1 MSMKNIKFTGLLT
14 RKKAVRYLIYVL
26 FVCAFAVFVIKL
38 NQVEKTELVVRTG
51 QTFEKAKVVK
61 ILQDN
66 LEENGTRVGEQKVR
80 VRMLTGVRKG
90 EELDITSSSGYL
102 FGAACKPGMK
112 VIVMQSVAGDSTV
125 ASVYTQ
131 DREGVIYIFALI
143 YLLVLC
149 LIGGKQGIK
158 GCLGLVFTFFC
169 VIFVYLPLVYLKYS
183 PFWTAVF
190 VCFITTLVTM
200 YLIGGPTRKTC
211 AATLGT
217 LVGVILAGVSAWCF
231 SKASGISGYNVSDIE
246 TLMTLWNTNR
256 IQVGGLLFSGLLKIV
271 IRRCQNILFCQ
282 NPRDLTRT
290 FPGSTEGKNLPHN
303 LCRFRIRFE
312 MVFHSF
318 GFPVAVGRA
327 TSEPFAALG
336 LQLFHGADLPARV
349 LCVQLVCPVA
359 DGIKIVAALNRRI
372 HAIVHRNEPHV
383 LLREINLHV
392 VADLQ
397 VLTPQPGGILYNQ
410 GGDLPGFDHFHDLF
424 PTRPLK

>member
-1 MSMKNIKFTGLLT
+1 MKNIKLTGLLT
-14 RKKAVRYLIYVL
+14 RKKAVRYLIYFL
-26 FVCAFAVFVIKL
+26 LVCVFAVFVIRL

-66 LEENGTRVGEQKVR
+66 LEENETRVGEQKVR
-80 VRMLTGVRKG
+80 VHMLTGVRKG

-131 DREGVIYIFALI
+131 DRESVIYIFALI
-143 YLLVLC
+143 YLLALC
-149 LIGGKQGIK
+149 MIGGKQGIK

-217 LVGVILAGVSAWCF
+217 LAGVVLAGISAWCF

-256 IQVGGLLFSGLLKIV
+256 IQVGGLLFSGLLISCLGAVMDVAMSISSAIDEIYK
-271 IRRCQNILFCQ
+271 QNSS
-282 NPRDLTRT
+282 LTRT
-290 FPGSTEGKNLPHN
+290 ELFKAGLRVGRDMMGTDSNTLIMAFAGSSVSTLLLDYAYDLPYQQIIN
-303 LCRFRIRFE
+303 SNNIGIAIMQGLAG
-312 MVFHSF
+312 SF
-318 GFPVAVGRA
+318 GLVLSV
-327 TSEPFAALG
+327 PFTVLICTV
-336 LQLFHGADLPARV
+336 LFHKNK
-349 LCVQLVCPVA
+349 QL
-359 DGIKIVAALNRRI
+359 D
-372 HAIVHRNEPHV
+372 
-383 LLREINLHV
+383 
-392 VADLQ
+392 
-397 VLTPQPGGILYNQ
+397 
-410 GGDLPGFDHFHDLF
+410 
-424 PTRPLK
+424 

>member
-1 MSMKNIKFTGLLT
+1 MKNTKFTGLFT

-256 IQVGGLLFSGLLKIV
+256 IQVGGLLFSGLLISCLGAVMDVVMSISSAIDEIYRQNLSLSRKELFKAGLRVGRDMMGTDSNTLILAFAGSSVSTLLLDYSYNLPYQQIINSNNIGIAIMQGLAGSFGIV
-271 IRRCQNILFCQ
+271 LSVPFTVLICTILFH
-282 NPRDLTRT
+282 
-290 FPGSTEGKNLPHN
+290 K
-303 LCRFRIRFE
+303 
-312 MVFHSF
+312 
-318 GFPVAVGRA
+318 
-327 TSEPFAALG
+327 
-336 LQLFHGADLPARV
+336 
-349 LCVQLVCPVA
+349 
-359 DGIKIVAALNRRI
+359 K
-372 HAIVHRNEPHV
+372 
-383 LLREINLHV
+383 
-392 VADLQ
+392 
-397 VLTPQPGGILYNQ
+397 
-410 GGDLPGFDHFHDLF
+410 
-424 PTRPLK
+424 

>member
-1 MSMKNIKFTGLLT
+1 MSMKNTKFTGLFT

-26 FVCAFAVFVIKL
+26 FVCVFAVFVIKL

-256 IQVGGLLFSGLLKIV
+256 IQVGGLLFSGLLISCLGAVMDVAMSISSAIDEIYRQNLSLSRKELFKAGLRVGRDMMGTDSNTLILAFAGSSVSTLLLEYSYNLPYQQIINSNNIGIAIMQGLAGSFGIV
-271 IRRCQNILFCQ
+271 LSVPFTVLICTILFH
-282 NPRDLTRT
+282 
-290 FPGSTEGKNLPHN
+290 K
-303 LCRFRIRFE
+303 
-312 MVFHSF
+312 
-318 GFPVAVGRA
+318 
-327 TSEPFAALG
+327 
-336 LQLFHGADLPARV
+336 
-349 LCVQLVCPVA
+349 
-359 DGIKIVAALNRRI
+359 K
-372 HAIVHRNEPHV
+372 
-383 LLREINLHV
+383 
-392 VADLQ
+392 
-397 VLTPQPGGILYNQ
+397 
-410 GGDLPGFDHFHDLF
+410 
-424 PTRPLK
+424 

>member
-1 MSMKNIKFTGLLT
+1 MSMKNTKFTGLLT
-14 RKKAVRYLIYVL
+14 RKKAVRYLIYIL
-26 FVCAFAVFVIKL
+26 FVCVFAVFVIKL

-200 YLIGGPTRKTC
+200 YLIGGPTQKTC

-256 IQVGGLLFSGLLKIV
+256 VQVGGLLFSGLLISCLGAVMDVAMSISSAIDEIYRQNLSLSRKELFKAGLRVGRDMMGTDSNTLILAFAGSSVSTLLLDYSYNLPYQQIINSNNIGIAIMQGLAGSFGIV
-271 IRRCQNILFCQ
+271 LSVPFTVLICTILFH
-282 NPRDLTRT
+282 
-290 FPGSTEGKNLPHN
+290 K
-303 LCRFRIRFE
+303 
-312 MVFHSF
+312 
-318 GFPVAVGRA
+318 
-327 TSEPFAALG
+327 
-336 LQLFHGADLPARV
+336 
-349 LCVQLVCPVA
+349 
-359 DGIKIVAALNRRI
+359 K
-372 HAIVHRNEPHV
+372 
-383 LLREINLHV
+383 
-392 VADLQ
+392 
-397 VLTPQPGGILYNQ
+397 
-410 GGDLPGFDHFHDLF
+410 
-424 PTRPLK
+424 

>member
-1 MSMKNIKFTGLLT
+1 MKNTRFTGLLT
-14 RKKAVRYLIYVL
+14 KKKTVRHLIYL
-26 FVCAFAVFVIKL
+26 LLVCVFAVFVIKL

-200 YLIGGPTRKTC
+200 YLIGGPTQKTC

-256 IQVGGLLFSGLLKIV
+256 IQVGGLLFSGLLISCLGAVMDVAMSISSAIDEIYRQNLSLSRKELFKAGLRVGRDMMGTDSNTLILAFAGSSVSTLLLDYSYNLPYQQIINSNNIGIAIMQGLAGSFGIV
-271 IRRCQNILFCQ
+271 LSVPFTVLICTILFH
-282 NPRDLTRT
+282 
-290 FPGSTEGKNLPHN
+290 K
-303 LCRFRIRFE
+303 
-312 MVFHSF
+312 
-318 GFPVAVGRA
+318 
-327 TSEPFAALG
+327 
-336 LQLFHGADLPARV
+336 
-349 LCVQLVCPVA
+349 
-359 DGIKIVAALNRRI
+359 K
-372 HAIVHRNEPHV
+372 
-383 LLREINLHV
+383 
-392 VADLQ
+392 
-397 VLTPQPGGILYNQ
+397 
-410 GGDLPGFDHFHDLF
+410 
-424 PTRPLK
+424 

>member
-1 MSMKNIKFTGLLT
+1 MGNTKFTGLLT
-14 RKKAVRYLIYVL
+14 RKKAVRYLIYL
-26 FVCAFAVFVIKL
+26 LLVCVFAVFVIKL

-143 YLLVLC
+143 YLLALC

-158 GCLGLVFTFFC
+158 GCLGLIFTFFC
-169 VIFVYLPLVYLKYS
+169 VIFVYLPLVYLKFS

-217 LVGVILAGVSAWCF
+217 LAGVVLAGISAWCF
-231 SKASGISGYNVSDIE
+231 SKASGISGFNVSDIE

-256 IQVGGLLFSGLLKIV
+256 IQVGGLLFSGLLISCLGAV
-271 IRRCQNILFCQ
+271 MDVAMSISSAIDEIYRQNTS
-282 NPRDLTRT
+282 LTRKELFKAGLRVGRDMMGT
-290 FPGSTEGKNLPHN
+290 DSNTLILAFAGSSVSTLLLDYAYNLPYQQIIN
-303 LCRFRIRFE
+303 SNNIGIAIMQGLAG
-312 MVFHSF
+312 SF
-318 GFPVAVGRA
+318 GIVLSV
-327 TSEPFAALG
+327 PFTVLICTV
-336 LQLFHGADLPARV
+336 LFH
-349 LCVQLVCPVA
+349 
-359 DGIKIVAALNRRI
+359 KS
-372 HAIVHRNEPHV
+372 
-383 LLREINLHV
+383 
-392 VADLQ
+392 
-397 VLTPQPGGILYNQ
+397 
-410 GGDLPGFDHFHDLF
+410 
-424 PTRPLK
+424 K

>member
-1 MSMKNIKFTGLLT
+1 MSMKNTKFTGLLT
-14 RKKAVRYLIYVL
+14 RKKAVRYLIYIL
-26 FVCAFAVFVIKL
+26 FVCVFAFFVIKL

-80 VRMLTGVRKG
+80 VRMLPGVSKG

-102 FGAACKPGMK
+102 FGAACKPDMK

-256 IQVGGLLFSGLLKIV
+256 IQVGGLLFSGLLISCLGAVMDVAMSISSAIDEIYRQNLSLSRKELFKAGLRVGRDMMGTDSNTLILAFAGSSVSTLLLDYSYNLPYQQIINSNNIGIAIMQGLAGSFGIV
-271 IRRCQNILFCQ
+271 LSVPFTVLICTILFH
-282 NPRDLTRT
+282 
-290 FPGSTEGKNLPHN
+290 K
-303 LCRFRIRFE
+303 
-312 MVFHSF
+312 
-318 GFPVAVGRA
+318 
-327 TSEPFAALG
+327 
-336 LQLFHGADLPARV
+336 
-349 LCVQLVCPVA
+349 
-359 DGIKIVAALNRRI
+359 K
-372 HAIVHRNEPHV
+372 
-383 LLREINLHV
+383 
-392 VADLQ
+392 
-397 VLTPQPGGILYNQ
+397 
-410 GGDLPGFDHFHDLF
+410 
-424 PTRPLK
+424 

>member
-1 MSMKNIKFTGLLT
+1 MSMKKIKFTGLLT
-14 RKKAVRYLIYVL
+14 RKKAVRYLIYIL
-26 FVCAFAVFVIKL
+26 FVCVFAVFVIKL

-169 VIFVYLPLVYLKYS
+169 VIVVYLPLVYLKYS

-256 IQVGGLLFSGLLKIV
+256 IQISCLGAVMDVAMSISSAIDEIYRQNLSLSRKELFKAGLRVGRDMMGTDSNTLILAFAGSSVSTLLLDYSYNLPYQQIINSNNIGIAIMQGLAGSFGIV
-271 IRRCQNILFCQ
+271 LSVPFTVLICTILFH
-282 NPRDLTRT
+282 
-290 FPGSTEGKNLPHN
+290 K
-303 LCRFRIRFE
+303 
-312 MVFHSF
+312 
-318 GFPVAVGRA
+318 
-327 TSEPFAALG
+327 
-336 LQLFHGADLPARV
+336 
-349 LCVQLVCPVA
+349 
-359 DGIKIVAALNRRI
+359 K
-372 HAIVHRNEPHV
+372 
-383 LLREINLHV
+383 
-392 VADLQ
+392 
-397 VLTPQPGGILYNQ
+397 
-410 GGDLPGFDHFHDLF
+410 
-424 PTRPLK
+424 

>member
-1 MSMKNIKFTGLLT
+1 MKNIKLTGLLT
-14 RKKAVRYLIYVL
+14 RKKAVRYLIYFL
-26 FVCAFAVFVIKL
+26 LVCVFAVFVIRL

-80 VRMLTGVRKG
+80 VHMLTGVRKG

-131 DREGVIYIFALI
+131 DRESVIYIFALI
-143 YLLVLC
+143 YLLALC
-149 LIGGKQGIK
+149 MIGGKQGIK

-217 LVGVILAGVSAWCF
+217 LAGVVLAGISAWCF

-256 IQVGGLLFSGLLKIV
+256 IQVGGLLFSGLLISCLGAVMDVAMSISSAIDEIYK
-271 IRRCQNILFCQ
+271 QNSS
-282 NPRDLTRT
+282 LTRT
-290 FPGSTEGKNLPHN
+290 ELFKAGLRVGRDMMGTDSNTLILAFAGSSVSTLLLDYAYDLPYQQIIN
-303 LCRFRIRFE
+303 SNNIGITIMQGLAG
-312 MVFHSF
+312 SF
-318 GFPVAVGRA
+318 GIVLSV
-327 TSEPFAALG
+327 PFTVLICTV
-336 LQLFHGADLPARV
+336 LFHKNK
-349 LCVQLVCPVA
+349 QL
-359 DGIKIVAALNRRI
+359 D
-372 HAIVHRNEPHV
+372 
-383 LLREINLHV
+383 
-392 VADLQ
+392 
-397 VLTPQPGGILYNQ
+397 
-410 GGDLPGFDHFHDLF
+410 
-424 PTRPLK
+424 

>member
-1 MSMKNIKFTGLLT
+1 MKNIKFTGLLI
-14 RKKAVRYLIYVL
+14 RKKTVRYLIYVL

-90 EELDITSSSGYL
+90 EELDVTSSSGYL

-256 IQVGGLLFSGLLKIV
+256 IQVGGLLFSGLLISCLGAVMDVAMSISSAIDEIYRQNLSLSRKELFKAGLRVGRDMMGTDSNTLILAFAGSSVSTLLLDYSYNLPYQQIINSNNIGIAIMQGLAGSFGIV
-271 IRRCQNILFCQ
+271 LSVPFTVLICTILFH
-282 NPRDLTRT
+282 
-290 FPGSTEGKNLPHN
+290 K
-303 LCRFRIRFE
+303 
-312 MVFHSF
+312 
-318 GFPVAVGRA
+318 
-327 TSEPFAALG
+327 
-336 LQLFHGADLPARV
+336 
-349 LCVQLVCPVA
+349 
-359 DGIKIVAALNRRI
+359 K
-372 HAIVHRNEPHV
+372 
-383 LLREINLHV
+383 
-392 VADLQ
+392 
-397 VLTPQPGGILYNQ
+397 
-410 GGDLPGFDHFHDLF
+410 
-424 PTRPLK
+424 

>member
-1 MSMKNIKFTGLLT
+1 MSMKNTKFTGLLT
-14 RKKAVRYLIYVL
+14 RKKAVRYLIYIL
-26 FVCAFAVFVIKL
+26 FVCVFAVFVIKL

-112 VIVMQSVAGDSTV
+112 VIVMQSIAGDSTV

-256 IQVGGLLFSGLLKIV
+256 IQVGGLLFSGLLISCLGAVMDVAMSISSAIDEIYRQNLSLSRKELFKAGLRVGRDMMGTDSNTLILAFAGSSVSTLLLEYCYNLPYQQIINSNNIGIAIMQGLAGSFGIV
-271 IRRCQNILFCQ
+271 LSVPFTVLICTILFH
-282 NPRDLTRT
+282 
-290 FPGSTEGKNLPHN
+290 K
-303 LCRFRIRFE
+303 
-312 MVFHSF
+312 
-318 GFPVAVGRA
+318 
-327 TSEPFAALG
+327 
-336 LQLFHGADLPARV
+336 
-349 LCVQLVCPVA
+349 
-359 DGIKIVAALNRRI
+359 K
-372 HAIVHRNEPHV
+372 
-383 LLREINLHV
+383 
-392 VADLQ
+392 
-397 VLTPQPGGILYNQ
+397 
-410 GGDLPGFDHFHDLF
+410 
-424 PTRPLK
+424 

>member
-1 MSMKNIKFTGLLT
+1 MKNIKFTGPLI
-14 RKKAVRYLIYVL
+14 RKKIVRYLIYIL
-26 FVCAFAVFVIKL
+26 LVCVFAVFVIKL

-90 EELDITSSSGYL
+90 EELDVTSSSGYL

-125 ASVYTQ
+125 SSVYTQ

-256 IQVGGLLFSGLLKIV
+256 IQVGGLLFSGLLISCLGAVMDVAMSISSAIDEIYRQNLSLSRKELFKAGLRVGRDMMGTDSNTLILAFAGSSVSTLLLDYSYNLPYQQIINSNNIGIAIMQGLAGSFGIV
-271 IRRCQNILFCQ
+271 LSVPFTVLICTILFH
-282 NPRDLTRT
+282 
-290 FPGSTEGKNLPHN
+290 K
-303 LCRFRIRFE
+303 
-312 MVFHSF
+312 
-318 GFPVAVGRA
+318 
-327 TSEPFAALG
+327 
-336 LQLFHGADLPARV
+336 
-349 LCVQLVCPVA
+349 
-359 DGIKIVAALNRRI
+359 K
-372 HAIVHRNEPHV
+372 
-383 LLREINLHV
+383 
-392 VADLQ
+392 
-397 VLTPQPGGILYNQ
+397 
-410 GGDLPGFDHFHDLF
+410 
-424 PTRPLK
+424 

>member
-1 MSMKNIKFTGLLT
+1 MSMKYTKFTGLFT

-256 IQVGGLLFSGLLKIV
+256 IQVGGLLFSGLLISCLGAVMDVAMSISSAIDEIYRQNLSLSRKELFKAGLRVGRDMMGTDSNTLILAFAGSSVSTLLLDYSYNLPYQQIINSNNIGIAIMQGLAGSFGIV
-271 IRRCQNILFCQ
+271 LSVPFTVLICTILFH
-282 NPRDLTRT
+282 
-290 FPGSTEGKNLPHN
+290 K
-303 LCRFRIRFE
+303 
-312 MVFHSF
+312 
-318 GFPVAVGRA
+318 
-327 TSEPFAALG
+327 
-336 LQLFHGADLPARV
+336 
-349 LCVQLVCPVA
+349 
-359 DGIKIVAALNRRI
+359 K
-372 HAIVHRNEPHV
+372 
-383 LLREINLHV
+383 
-392 VADLQ
+392 
-397 VLTPQPGGILYNQ
+397 
-410 GGDLPGFDHFHDLF
+410 
-424 PTRPLK
+424 

>member
-1 MSMKNIKFTGLLT
+1 MKKTKFTGLLT

-26 FVCAFAVFVIKL
+26 FVCVFAVFVIKL
-38 NQVEKTELVVRTG
+38 NQVEKTDLVVRTG

-61 ILQDN
+61 ILRDN

-256 IQVGGLLFSGLLKIV
+256 IQVGGLLFSGLLISCLGAVMDVAMSISSAIDEIYRQNLSLSRKELFKAGLRVGRDMMGTDSNTLILAFAGSSVSTLLLDYSYNLPYQQIINSNNIGIAIMQGLAGSFGIV
-271 IRRCQNILFCQ
+271 LSVPFTVLICTILFH
-282 NPRDLTRT
+282 
-290 FPGSTEGKNLPHN
+290 KNKAKSY
-303 LCRFRIRFE
+303 
-312 MVFHSF
+312 M
-318 GFPVAVGRA
+318 
-327 TSEPFAALG
+327 
-336 LQLFHGADLPARV
+336 
-349 LCVQLVCPVA
+349 
-359 DGIKIVAALNRRI
+359 RRSPI
-372 HAIVHRNEPHV
+372 
-383 LLREINLHV
+383 
-392 VADLQ
+392 
-397 VLTPQPGGILYNQ
+397 
-410 GGDLPGFDHFHDLF
+410 
-424 PTRPLK
+424 

>member
-1 MSMKNIKFTGLLT
+1 MKNTKFTGLLT
-14 RKKAVRYLIYVL
+14 RKKAVRYLIYIL
-26 FVCAFAVFVIKL
+26 FVCVFDVFVIKL

-90 EELDITSSSGYL
+90 EELDVTSSSGYL

-256 IQVGGLLFSGLLKIV
+256 IQVGGLLFSGLLISCLGAVMDVAMSISSAIDEIYRQNLSLSRKELFKAGLRVGRDMMGTDSNTLILAFAGSSVSTLLLDYSYNLPYQQIINSNNIGIAIMQGMAGSFGIV
-271 IRRCQNILFCQ
+271 LSVPFTVLICTILFH
-282 NPRDLTRT
+282 
-290 FPGSTEGKNLPHN
+290 K
-303 LCRFRIRFE
+303 
-312 MVFHSF
+312 
-318 GFPVAVGRA
+318 
-327 TSEPFAALG
+327 
-336 LQLFHGADLPARV
+336 
-349 LCVQLVCPVA
+349 
-359 DGIKIVAALNRRI
+359 K
-372 HAIVHRNEPHV
+372 
-383 LLREINLHV
+383 
-392 VADLQ
+392 
-397 VLTPQPGGILYNQ
+397 
-410 GGDLPGFDHFHDLF
+410 
-424 PTRPLK
+424 

>member
-1 MSMKNIKFTGLLT
+1 MSMKNTKFTGLFT

-190 VCFITTLVTM
+190 VCFIPTLVTM

-256 IQVGGLLFSGLLKIV
+256 IQVGGLLFSGLLISCLGAVMDVAMSISSAIDEIYRQNLSLSRKELFKAGLRVGRDMMGTDSNTLILAFAGSSVSTLLLDYSYNLPYQQIINSNNIGIAIMQGLAGSFGIV
-271 IRRCQNILFCQ
+271 LSVPFTVLICTILFH
-282 NPRDLTRT
+282 
-290 FPGSTEGKNLPHN
+290 K
-303 LCRFRIRFE
+303 
-312 MVFHSF
+312 
-318 GFPVAVGRA
+318 
-327 TSEPFAALG
+327 
-336 LQLFHGADLPARV
+336 
-349 LCVQLVCPVA
+349 
-359 DGIKIVAALNRRI
+359 K
-372 HAIVHRNEPHV
+372 
-383 LLREINLHV
+383 
-392 VADLQ
+392 
-397 VLTPQPGGILYNQ
+397 
-410 GGDLPGFDHFHDLF
+410 
-424 PTRPLK
+424 

>member
-1 MSMKNIKFTGLLT
+1 MKNIKLTGLLT
-14 RKKAVRYLIYVL
+14 RKKAVRYLIYFL
-26 FVCAFAVFVIKL
+26 LVCVFAVFVIRL

-66 LEENGTRVGEQKVR
+66 LEENGTCVGEQKVR
-80 VRMLTGVRKG
+80 VHMLTGVRKG

-131 DREGVIYIFALI
+131 DRESVIYIFALI
-143 YLLVLC
+143 YLLALC
-149 LIGGKQGIK
+149 MIGGKQGIK

-217 LVGVILAGVSAWCF
+217 LAGVVLAGISAWCF

-256 IQVGGLLFSGLLKIV
+256 IQVGGLLFSGLLISCLGAVMDVAMSISSAIDEIYK
-271 IRRCQNILFCQ
+271 QNSS
-282 NPRDLTRT
+282 LTRT
-290 FPGSTEGKNLPHN
+290 ELFKAGLRVGRDMMGTDSNTLILAFAGSSVSTLLLDYAYDLPYQQIIN
-303 LCRFRIRFE
+303 SNNIGIAIMQGLAG
-312 MVFHSF
+312 SF
-318 GFPVAVGRA
+318 GIVLSV
-327 TSEPFAALG
+327 PFTVLICTV
-336 LQLFHGADLPARV
+336 LFHKNK
-349 LCVQLVCPVA
+349 QL
-359 DGIKIVAALNRRI
+359 D
-372 HAIVHRNEPHV
+372 
-383 LLREINLHV
+383 
-392 VADLQ
+392 
-397 VLTPQPGGILYNQ
+397 
-410 GGDLPGFDHFHDLF
+410 
-424 PTRPLK
+424 